1 MRPSRRQM
9 LCTSGALAAS
19 VSVAACGG
27 KARQA
32 LPDSPPDDVLGQLD
46 GVGLA
51 ARIRT
56 GEIRAG
62 EVLEAAIA
70 RAQRLEP
77 MINSL
82 VTETFDGARAQSRA
96 VPQGPFAGIPTL
108 IKDLTPQRGVRCT
121 YGSRA
126 FAANIAEMQSPYVDA
141 IFGAGFVSI
150 GRSATPEFGLDAT
163 TEPLENGPT
172 RNPWDLNFSSGGS
185 SGGAAAA
192 VAAGIVPIAHATDGG
207 GSIRIPASCC
217 GVFGLKPSRGRT
229 TPGADREID
238 LSVQSCISRSVRD
251 SAGWL
256 AATQIRGGALRPLDF
271 ITGPS
276 QRRLR
281 VGLTLPDML
290 GRAPHADVAGAIEN
304 AALLLQGLGH
314 RVEIAMPTP
323 NGERVAQA
331 FSLLWALGAAEE
343 AQAVQMAQPGARLED
358 LLEPFTLG
366 LAEQARNAPKG
377 AIGAAI
383 EVLIGCKRGYAS
395 LFANCD
401 VLLSPVLAT
410 PPLPIGTLAPTQ
422 PFAKLQAALHEYVA
436 YTPLQNIAGAPAMS
450 VPLGWSKAGL
460 PIGVHF
466 AAQVGEEAMLLALAY
481 ELEQAQPWADM
492 RPTLSFSAPAR

>member
-9 LCTSGALAAS
+9 LRTSGALAAS
-19 VSVAACGG
+19 TMAACNG
-27 KARQA
+27 KTKNV
-32 LPDSPPDDVLGQLD
+32 LPLGPPEDVIGKLD
-46 GVGLA
+46 GVALA

-77 MINSL
+77 RINAL
-82 VTETFDGARAQSRA
+82 ATETFEQARAQSRA

-126 FAANIAEMQSPYVDA
+126 YSAHIAEVQSPYVDA
-141 IFGAGFVSI
+141 IFNAGFVSI

-163 TEPLENGPT
+163 TESLENGPT
-172 RNPWDLNFSSGGS
+172 RNPWDVNFSSGGS

-217 GVFGLKPSRGRT
+217 GLFGLKPSRGRT
-229 TPGADREID
+229 TPGASREID
-238 LSVQSCISRSVRD
+238 LSVESCISRSVRD

-256 AATQIRGGALRPLDF
+256 AATQIRSGGALRPVDF

-281 VGLTLPDML
+281 IGLALPDML
-290 GRAPHADVAGAIEN
+290 RRAPHPDVAEAIEN
-304 AALLLQGLGH
+304 TALLLQGLGH
-314 RVEIAMPTP
+314 RIEAAQPVP
-323 NGERVAQA
+323 NGERVAEA
-331 FSLLWALGAAEE
+331 FSLLWAFGAAEHAKE
-343 AQAVQMAQPGARLED
+343 AQTAQPNARLED
-358 LLEPFTLG
+358 LLEPFTLS
-366 LAEQARNAPKG
+366 LAEQAHNAPKG
-377 AIGAAI
+377 AIEAAI
-383 EVLIGCKRGYAS
+383 AALIACKRGYGA
-395 LFANCD
+395 LFANYD
-401 VLLSPVLAT
+401 LLLSPVLSR
-410 PPLPIGTLAPTQ
+410 PPPPIGTLAPTQ
-422 PFAKLQAALHEYVA
+422 PFAKLQAALLEYVG

-450 VPLGWSKAGL
+450 VPLGWSKTGL
-460 PIGVHF
+460 PIGAHF
-466 AAQVGEEAMLLALAY
+466 AAPIGEEAMLLALAY
-481 ELEQAQPWADM
+481 ELEQAQPWADR
-492 RPTLSFSAPAR
+492 RPVLS

>member
-19 VSVAACGG
+19 VSVAACNG
-27 KARQA
+27 KAREA
-32 LPDSPPDDVLGQLD
+32 LPPGPPEDVLGQLD

-56 GEIRAG
+56 GEIHAG

-77 MINSL
+77 RINAF
-82 VTETFDGARAQSRA
+82 VTETFDQARAQSRA

-126 FAANIAEMQSPYVDA
+126 FSTHIAQVQSPYVDA
-141 IFGAGFVSI
+141 IFNAGFVSI
-150 GRSATPEFGLDAT
+150 GRSATPEFGLDAS
-163 TEPLENGPT
+163 TESLENGPT
-172 RNPWDLNFSSGGS
+172 RNPWDVNFSSGGS

-192 VAAGIVPIAHATDGG
+192 VAAGIVPIAHANDGA

-217 GVFGLKPSRGRT
+217 ALFGLKPSRGRT
-229 TPGADREID
+229 SVGSTDEID
-238 LSVQSCISRSVRD
+238 TSVEGCISRSVRD

-281 VGLTLPDML
+281 IGLAIRDML
-290 GRAPHADVAGAIEN
+290 GRAPHPDVAEAIEN
-304 AALLLQGLGH
+304 TALLLQGLGH
-314 RVEIAMPTP
+314 RIEATKPLP
-323 NGERVAQA
+323 NGESVAQA
-331 FSLLWALGAAEE
+331 FSLLWAFGAAEE
-343 AQAVQMAQPGARLED
+343 AKGAQMAQPNARLED
-358 LLEPFTLG
+358 LVEPFTLG
-366 LAEQARNAPKG
+366 LADQASQAPKG
-377 AIGAAI
+377 AIEAAI
-383 EVLIGCKRGYAS
+383 EVLIACKRGYAS

-401 VLLSPVLAT
+401 LLLSPVLSH
-410 PPLPIGTLAPTQ
+410 PPPPIGTLAPTQ
-422 PFAKLQAALHEYVA
+422 PFAKLQAALQEYVA

-466 AAQVGEEAMLLALAY
+466 AAPIGEEAMLLALAY
-481 ELEQAQPWADM
+481 ELEQAQPWADL
-492 RPTLSFSAPAR
+492 RPVISFPTPLS